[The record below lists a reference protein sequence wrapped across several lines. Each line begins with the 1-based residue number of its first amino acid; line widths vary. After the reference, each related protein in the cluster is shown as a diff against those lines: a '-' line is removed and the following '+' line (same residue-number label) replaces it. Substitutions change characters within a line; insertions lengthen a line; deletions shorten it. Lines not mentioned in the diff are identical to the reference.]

1 MILSQ
6 TAEHA
11 LRAVL
16 YVAGSE
22 ERGEL
27 IKVNEI
33 ADELKMPRNSLSK
46 ILHSL
51 TRSGVLT
58 SVRGPNGG
66 FRLAVPAAELS
77 LARVVAPY
85 DSVGGEKRCLL
96 GRSRCSDD
104 QACAAHDSWKAVS
117 RQVGDFFH
125 CTTVA
130 DLLRETSEQGLRTI
144 L

>member
-33 ADELKMPRNSLSK
+33 ADELRMPRNSLSK

-51 TRSGVLT
+51 TRSGVLS

-66 FRLAVPAAELS
+66 FRLAIPAEQLS

-85 DSVGGEKRCLL
+85 DSVGQDRRCLL
-96 GRSRCSDD
+96 GRSRCTDD
-104 QACAAHDSWKAVS
+104 EACAAHDSWKSVS

-130 DLLRETSEQGLRTI
+130 DLMRETSEMSLRAI